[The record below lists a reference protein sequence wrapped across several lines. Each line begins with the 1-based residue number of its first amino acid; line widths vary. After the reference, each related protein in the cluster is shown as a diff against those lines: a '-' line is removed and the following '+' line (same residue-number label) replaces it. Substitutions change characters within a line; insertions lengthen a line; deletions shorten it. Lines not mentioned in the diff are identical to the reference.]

1 MLSQRGF
8 EAAFKYMDMFL
19 EGLVCT
25 VSLSAMTVLFGFMLA
40 LVLALMRMAKFKP
53 LNWVAATYV
62 EIFRATPLLVQ
73 LFIVY
78 HVLLAGL
85 DLPTW
90 KIFGFIRFER
100 FIPGVIAL
108 SLNSGAY
115 LSEIIRSGI
124 QAVDI
129 GQTEAARSLGL
140 TKGMTMRK
148 VVLPQAVKNI
158 LPALG
163 NEFVTIIKETSL
175 ASTFFVGDLMTA
187 YLTVKGVTYLAFESL
202 IIVGA
207 IYFILTFTL
216 SKLVGAYERR
226 LKQSD

>member
-1 MLSQRGF
+1 MTFTTVFQNIIKLL
-8 EAAFKYMDMFL
+8 AKYWDVFL
-19 EGLVCT
+19 VKG
-25 VSLSAMTVLFGFMLA
+25 VSVTLALSAITVVFGAVLGA
-40 LVLALMRMAKFKP
+40 LLALMRRSHLGVIRFLVTAFVEFIRGTPM
-53 LNWVAATYV
+53 LLQLYV
-62 EIFRATPLLVQ
+62 GY
-73 LFIVY
+73 FIVP
-78 HVLLAGL
+78 LMFPALGL
-85 DLPTW
+85 GTFASISVAL
-90 KIFGFIRFER
+90 
-100 FIPGVIAL
+100 VI
-108 SLNSGAY
+108 NSGAY
-115 LSEIIRSGI
+115 VSEIIRSGI

-175 ASTFFVGDLMTA
+175 ASTFFVGDLMTS
-187 YLTVKGVTYLAFESL
+187 YLIVKGATYLAFESL

-207 IYFILTFTL
+207 IYFVLTFSL
-216 SKLVGAYERR
+216 SKLVGAFERR

>member
-1 MLSQRGF
+1 MTFTTVFQNIIKLL
-8 EAAFKYMDMFL
+8 AKYWDVFL
-19 EGLVCT
+19 VKG
-25 VSLSAMTVLFGFMLA
+25 VSVTLALSAITVVFGAVLGA
-40 LVLALMRMAKFKP
+40 LLALMRRSHLGVIRFLVTAFVEFIRGTPM
-53 LNWVAATYV
+53 LLQLYV
-62 EIFRATPLLVQ
+62 GY
-73 LFIVY
+73 FIVP
-78 HVLLAGL
+78 LMFPALGL
-85 DLPTW
+85 GTFASISVAL
-90 KIFGFIRFER
+90 
-100 FIPGVIAL
+100 VI
-108 SLNSGAY
+108 NSAAY
-115 LSEIIRSGI
+115 VSEIIRSGI

-175 ASTFFVGDLMTA
+175 ASTFFVGDLMTS
-187 YLTVKGVTYLAFESL
+187 YLIVKGATYLAFESL

-207 IYFILTFTL
+207 IYFVLTFSL
-216 SKLVGAYERR
+216 SKLVGAFERR

>member
-1 MLSQRGF
+1 MTFTTVFQNIIKLL
-8 EAAFKYMDMFL
+8 AKYWDVFL
-19 EGLVCT
+19 VKG
-25 VSLSAMTVLFGFMLA
+25 VSVTLALSAITVVFGAVLGA
-40 LVLALMRMAKFKP
+40 LLALMRRSHLGVIRFLVTAFVEFIRGTPM
-53 LNWVAATYV
+53 LLQLYV
-62 EIFRATPLLVQ
+62 GYFIVPLLFPALEIGTFASISVA
-73 LFIVY
+73 L
-78 HVLLAGL
+78 
-85 DLPTW
+85 
-90 KIFGFIRFER
+90 
-100 FIPGVIAL
+100 VI
-108 SLNSGAY
+108 NSAAY
-115 LSEIIRSGI
+115 VSEIIRSGI

-175 ASTFFVGDLMTA
+175 ASTFFVGDLMTS
-187 YLTVKGVTYLAFESL
+187 YLIVKGATYLAFESL

-207 IYFILTFTL
+207 IYFVLTFSL
-216 SKLVGAYERR
+216 SKLVGAFERR